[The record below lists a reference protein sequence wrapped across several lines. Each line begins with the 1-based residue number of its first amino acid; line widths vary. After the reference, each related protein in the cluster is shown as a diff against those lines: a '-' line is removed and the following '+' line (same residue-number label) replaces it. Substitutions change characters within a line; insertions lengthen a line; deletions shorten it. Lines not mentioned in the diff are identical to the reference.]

1 MGMGKINTRRG
12 QNQEIISRTIIIL
25 KHIDAKVLCNY
36 SETSR
41 NSKKFHKKS
50 VKQIRQ
56 QGHQE
61 SFIDDTGYIVL
72 KCATRFWIKYS
83 LQ

>member
-1 MGMGKINTRRG
+1 MQRSCVITAKH
-12 QNQEIISRTIIIL
+12 QET
-25 KHIDAKVLCNY
+25 V
-36 SETSR
+36 R
-41 NSKKFHKKS
+41 NSTKKS